1 MAAPGEKESSS
12 IEGKPAI
19 DGLEQCTQQRI

>member
-1 MAAPGEKESSS
+1 MAAFGEKESSS
-12 IEGKPAI
+12 IEDKSAI